1 MNIKGAANHSRQSAV
16 LATVLALGACAGFHK
31 ADKVSPND
39 ANLNST
45 WHATIASPTQLAGAV
60 QMSGSASMAPGAK
73 RGTTNV
79 MIKLGNTSPGGM
91 HPWSLHRGRCG
102 ADEGILGTFDDY
114 SPLKVRSNGTAD
126 SHAVVKL
133 DTPTMGEFF
142 VSVQASPTNR
152 ELIVGCGN
160 FAPPTT

>member
-1 MNIKGAANHSRQSAV
+1 MNIKGAAIYSHQSAV
-16 LATVLALGACAGFHK
+16 LAAVLALGACAGFHK

-45 WHATIASPTQLAGAV
+45 WHASIASPTQLAGAV
-60 QMSGSASMAPGAK
+60 QMSGSASMAPGTK
-73 RGTTNV
+73 RGTTEV
-79 MIKLGNTSPGGM
+79 VIKLGNSSPGGL

-102 ADEGILGTFDDY
+102 ADEGMLGTFDDY
-114 SPLKVRSNGTAD
+114 SPLKVRANGTAD

-133 DTPTMGEFF
+133 DTPATGEFF
-142 VSVQASPTNR
+142 VSVQASIMNR

-160 FAPPTT
+160 LAPPTT